1 MQLLK
6 IKNLLKYGEES
17 TLDVIDDLDFCSKK
31 LQVIMSQSI
40 TQCPQMKS
48 RNRADAGN

>member
-6 IKNLLKYGEES
+6 IKNGLKYGGES
-17 TLDVIDDLDFCSKK
+17 PLDVSDDLDFCSKK

-40 TQCPQMKS
+40 TQCPQTQS
-48 RNRADAGN
+48 RNTADVGN

>member
-1 MQLLK
+1 M
-6 IKNLLKYGEES
+6 KYGGES
-17 TLDVIDDLDFCSKK
+17 PIDVIDDLDFCSKK

-40 TQCPQMKS
+40 THCPQMQS